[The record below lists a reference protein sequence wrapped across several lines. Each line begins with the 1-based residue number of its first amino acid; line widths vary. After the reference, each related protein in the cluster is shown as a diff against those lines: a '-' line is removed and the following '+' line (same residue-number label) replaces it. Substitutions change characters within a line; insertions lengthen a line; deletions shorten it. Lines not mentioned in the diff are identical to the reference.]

1 MNSDIAAI
9 QLLQNAL
16 NVSQLRQKVYANNI
30 ANVDTPGYK
39 RQDVNFES
47 LLAANMSEPGQ
58 SGFGQLYIPIPDMA
72 SLNMSQA
79 LQVQPQVV
87 TDTSTTVDNNGNNVD
102 VDAEMSKL
110 AENQIHYNAL
120 VQDLQSRF
128 SRLKNAIDGG
138 GA

>member
-16 NVSQLRQKVYANNI
+16 DVSQLRQRVYANNI
-30 ANVDTPGYK
+30 ANVDTPGFK

-47 LLAANMSEPGQ
+47 LLAANMSESPQ
-58 SGFGQLYIPIPDMA
+58 SGFGQRYIPIPDMA
-72 SLNMSQA
+72 SVNLSQA

-110 AENQIHYNAL
+110 AENQIHYNAI

-128 SRLKNAIDGG
+128 SRLKNAINGG